1 MNGGPQSSL
10 LSDTFLAEV
19 GQLEPESDAERIR
32 IVIDELREA
41 EREMRRVAID
51 GIPLAV
57 GFSSRWPEGAER

>member
-10 LSDTFLAEV
+10 LSDTLLAEV